1 MTLELKHPREIYQI
15 ISEELDK
22 IIHSLQSQS
31 GDKYFDD
38 TQADAL
44 KQLDLHQAE
53 LRAQLVRL
61 EKNAEWNTFT
71 VAFYGETGAGKSSI
85 IETLRILL
93 REPGKLND
101 QLNFRA
107 FQEKYS
113 LNRHGFNRH
122 LRVI

>member
-61 EKNAEWNTFT
+61 EKN
-71 VAFYGETGAGKSSI
+71 
-85 IETLRILL
+85 
-93 REPGKLND
+93 
-101 QLNFRA
+101 
-107 FQEKYS
+107 
-113 LNRHGFNRH
+113 
-122 LRVI
+122 